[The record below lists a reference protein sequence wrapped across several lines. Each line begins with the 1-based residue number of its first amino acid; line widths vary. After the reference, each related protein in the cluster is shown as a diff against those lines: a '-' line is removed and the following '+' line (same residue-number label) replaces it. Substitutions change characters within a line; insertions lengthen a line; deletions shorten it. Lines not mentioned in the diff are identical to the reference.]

1 MAVDVKPTS
10 DTPML
15 DELEKGP
22 WPSFV
27 KDLKEAAKQK
37 PMVRDLLRQLE
48 QSYKDGYTH
57 WKHGGI
63 VGVLGYGGGVIGR
76 YSDSPDKFPA
86 CAHFH
91 TVRVHQ
97 PAGKFYTTKALRQIF
112 DIWNRRGSTL
122 TNFHGS
128 TGDMVLLGTVT
139 DELEPIFA
147 ELTKLG
153 WDLGGSGS
161 DLRTPSDC
169 PGMSRCEYAMID
181 CATLFDDLS
190 HTYQD
195 EIHRPMWPYKFKIK
209 IAGCPNDCIAAIARS
224 DCAIIGT
231 WKGDIQMKADKVAEY
246 AKTMDI
252 KAEVTDICP
261 TQCMAWDGKTL
272 RINNK
277 ECNRCHHCINMM
289 PKALKPGKER
299 GATIA
304 IGAKAPILMG
314 AQLASVVIPFMP
326 MKPPFTELKNFLAK
340 AWEWWDEHGKMRE
353 RIGELIL
360 RRSMK
365 EFLDAVGLKADPRM
379 VKEPRSNPYV
389 FWSEGEVPGG
399 WPKN

>member
-10 DTPML
+10 ETPML
-15 DELEKGP
+15 DQLESGR

-27 KDLKEAAKQK
+27 TDLKEVAKTK
-37 PMVRDLLRQLE
+37 PMVHDLLRQLE
-48 QSYKDGYTH
+48 QSYKDGVTH

-76 YSDSPDKFPA
+76 YSDSPEKFPGV
-86 CAHFH
+86 AHFH

-112 DIWNRRGSTL
+112 DIWNRRGSGL

-147 ELTKLG
+147 ELIKLG

-169 PGMSRCEYAMID
+169 VGMSRCEYACID
-181 CATLFDDLS
+181 CAAIFEHVS
-190 HTYQD
+190 HKYQD
-195 EIHRPMWPYKFKIK
+195 ELHRPMWPYKSKIK
-209 IAGCPNDCIAAIARS
+209 VAGCCNDCIAAIARS
-224 DCAIIGT
+224 DIAIIGT
-231 WKGDIQMKADKVAEY
+231 WKGDIQINPDAVAEY
-246 AKTMDI
+246 AKKINIQAD
-252 KAEVTDICP
+252 VLNLCP
-261 TQCMAWDGKTL
+261 TKCMSWDGKKL
-272 RINNK
+272 SINNK
-277 ECNRCHHCINMM
+277 ECTRCMHCLNMM
-289 PKALKPGKER
+289 PKALKAGKER
-299 GATIA
+299 GATICV
-304 IGAKAPILMG
+304 GAKAPILMG
-314 AQLASVVIPFMP
+314 AQLASVMIPFMP
-326 MKPPFTELKNFLAK
+326 MEPPYEALDDFLAK
-340 AWEWWDEHGKMRE
+340 AWEWWDENGKMRE

-360 RRSMK
+360 RKGVK
-365 EFLDAVGLKADPRM
+365 EFLDACGLKADARM

-389 FWSEGEVPGG
+389 FWSEDEVPGG

>member
-1 MAVDVKPTS
+1 MAVDVKPS
-10 DTPML
+10 SETPML
-15 DELEKGP
+15 DQLEAGP

-27 KDLKEAAKQK
+27 TDLKEVAKSK

-48 QSYKDGYTH
+48 QSYKDGVTH

-76 YSDSPDKFPA
+76 YSDSPEKYPGVE
-86 CAHFH
+86 HFH

-97 PAGKFYTTKALRQIF
+97 PAGKFYTTKSLRQIF
-112 DIWNRRGSTL
+112 DIWNRRGSGL

-147 ELTKLG
+147 ELIKLG

-169 PGMSRCEYAMID
+169 PGMSRCEYACID
-181 CATLFDDLS
+181 CAAVYEHVS
-190 HTYQD
+190 HKYQD

-209 IAGCPNDCIAAIARS
+209 VAGCANDCIAGIARS

-231 WKGDIQMKADKVAEY
+231 WKGDIQVNPDAVAEY
-246 AKTMDI
+246 AKKIDI
-252 KAEVTDICP
+252 QAEVVDLCP
-261 TQCMAWDGKTL
+261 TQCMAWDGKKL
-272 RINNK
+272 AIDNK
-277 ECNRCHHCINMM
+277 ECSRCMHCLNMM
-289 PKALKPGKER
+289 PKALKPGKVR
-299 GATIA
+299 GATIC

-314 AQLASVVIPFMP
+314 AQLASVMIPFMP
-326 MKPPFTELKNFLAK
+326 MEPPYKELDDFFAK
-340 AWEWWDEHGKMRE
+340 AWEWWDENGKMRE

-360 RRSMK
+360 RKGVK
-365 EFLDAVGLKADPRM
+365 EFLDACDLKADPRM
-379 VKEPRSNPYV
+379 VIEPRSNPYV
-389 FWSEGEVPGG
+389 FWSEDEVPGG
-399 WPKN
+399 WPKH

>member
-1 MAVDVKPTS
+1 MAVDVKSTS
-10 DTPML
+10 PTPML

-27 KDLKEAAKQK
+27 SCIKEAGKTKA
-37 PMVRDLLRQLE
+37 MARDLLLQLE
-48 QSYKDGYTH
+48 QSYRDGVTH

-76 YSDSPDKFPA
+76 YSDSPDKFPGV
-86 CAHFH
+86 AHFH
-91 TVRVHQ
+91 TVRVNQ

-112 DIWNRRGSTL
+112 DIWNRRGSGL

-128 TGDMVLLGTVT
+128 TGDMVFLGTTT

-161 DLRTPSDC
+161 CLRTPSDC
-169 PGMSRCEYAMID
+169 VGMSRCEFACID
-181 CATLFDDLS
+181 CGDFTNDVT

-195 EIHRPMWPYKFKIK
+195 ELHRPMWPYKTKIK
-209 IAGCPNDCIAAIARS
+209 VAGCPNDCIGAIARA
-224 DCAIIGT
+224 DCSVIGT
-231 WKGDIQMKADKVAEY
+231 WRDDIQVNPDAVAECS
-246 AKTMDI
+246 KTIDI
-252 KAEVTDICP
+252 QAEVVGLCP
-261 TQCMAWDGKTL
+261 TSCMRWDGKKL
-272 RINNK
+272 SINNK
-277 ECNRCHHCINMM
+277 ECSRCMHCINVM
-289 PKALKPGKER
+289 PRALKPGKDR
-299 GATIA
+299 GATIC

-314 AQLASVVIPFMP
+314 AQLSSVVIPFMRMESP
-326 MKPPFTELKNFLAK
+326 YEEFKDFIAK
-340 AWEWWDEHGKMRE
+340 AWEWWDENGKNRE

-360 RRSMK
+360 RKGMK

-389 FWSEGEVPGG
+389 FWAEDEVPGG